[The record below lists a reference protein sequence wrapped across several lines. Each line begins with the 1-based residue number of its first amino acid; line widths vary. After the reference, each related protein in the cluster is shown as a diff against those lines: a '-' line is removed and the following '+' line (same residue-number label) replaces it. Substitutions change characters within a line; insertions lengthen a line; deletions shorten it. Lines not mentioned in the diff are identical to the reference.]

1 MEVPPLLKPG
11 DLLRRGRFKVGKRIG
26 GGGFG
31 QIYKAFDTKE
41 KREVA
46 IKAETADL
54 YKQVLPIE
62 IAVLQSIHGKPH
74 TPRFIASGSTAKY
87 K

>member
-11 DLLRRGRFKVGKRIG
+11 DLLRGRLKVVKRIN

-31 QIYKAFDTKE
+31 QIYKAFDNTE

-46 IKAETADL
+46 IKAETAGL
-54 YKQVLPIE
+54 SKQVLPLE
-62 IAVLQSIHGKPH
+62 VAVLQSIHGKPH
-74 TPRFIASGSTAKY
+74 APRFFGSGSTAKY

>member
-1 MEVPPLLKPG
+1 MKVPPLLKSG
-11 DLLRRGRFKVGKRIG
+11 DVLRERWKVVKRIG

-46 IKAETADL
+46 IKVETANVN
-54 YKQVLPIE
+54 KQVLPME
-62 IAVLQSIHGKPH
+62 VAVLQSIRDKVHA
-74 TPRFIASGSTAKY
+74 PRFLGCGATKKY